1 LSPLDA
7 WVPRSGSIG
16 AYIHVPFCTKRC
28 GYCSFNTAPDSP
40 GAVARFLPA
49 LLGEMDL
56 VARAQWAGAV
66 DLRSVFLGGGTPS
79 LLPAEAMAEILD
91 RLRARF
97 GIEAGAEITV
107 ECNPESV
114 SLERLSG
121 YRRAGVTRI
130 SLGVQSLDDRIL
142 PTLDRLHTAAQA
154 RRAFD
159 AARAAGFED
168 VSVDLI
174 YGLPALDV
182 ATWEETVKGAL
193 GWAPDHLS
201 AYALTLDEGSL
212 WHAAASVG
220 RAAGRRGAGAPPS
233 EASEIQDRAAGR
245 RGAGAPPSEA
255 SEIQDRAAGRR
266 GAGAPPSEASEIQ
279 DRAAGR
285 RGAGA
290 PPSEASEIHDRAAGR
305 RGAGAPPSEASEIP
319 VTLPPE
325 DTVTAQY
332 TRLTQLAGEAGFEH
346 YEISNYARPGHRS
359 THNQIYWRAE
369 EYLGLGPGACGFL
382 GDVRYGNVK
391 PVERYGAMVAGGE
404 PPVGTHETLTARQRL
419 AERLILGL
427 RLGDGV
433 PAAWLEERVA
443 LGPARLQATLAAWR
457 ERGLLG
463 EQDGRVHLTEA
474 GFLLSDALFIDLL

>member
-1 LSPLDA
+1 MSTFA
-7 WVPRSGSIG
+7 SWAPRARSIG
-16 AYIHVPFCTKRC
+16 AYVHVPFCAKRC
-28 GYCSFNTAPDSP
+28 GYCSFNTAPESP

-56 VARAQWAGAV
+56 VARAPWAGAV

-114 SLERLSG
+114 NFERLSG

-154 RRAFD
+154 CRAFD

-174 YGLPALDV
+174 YGLPALDL

-193 GWAPDHLS
+193 GWRPDHLS

-212 WHAAASVG
+212 WHAAASGG
-220 RAAGRRGAGAPPS
+220 RAAGRRGAGAPPA

-245 RGAGAPPSEA
+245 RGAGAPPAEA

-266 GAGAPPSEASEIQ
+266 GAGAPPAEASVT
-279 DRAAGR
+279 
-285 RGAGA
+285 
-290 PPSEASEIHDRAAGR
+290 
-305 RGAGAPPSEASEIP
+305 P
-319 VTLPPE
+319 VILPPE

-332 TRLTQLAGEAGFEH
+332 TRLTQLAAEAGFEH
-346 YEISNYARPGHRS
+346 YEVSNYARPGHRS
-359 THNQIYWRAE
+359 AHNQIYWRAE

-391 PVERYGAMVAGGE
+391 PVERYGAMIAAGE
-404 PPVGTHETLTARQRL
+404 LPVGTHETLTPRL
-419 AERLILGL
+419 RMAERLILGL

-433 PAAWLEERVA
+433 PAEWLGQRAA
-443 LGPARLQATLAAWR
+443 LGPARLKATLAAWL
-457 ERGLLG
+457 ERGLLS
-463 EQDGRVHLTEA
+463 EWDGRVRLTEA

>member
-1 LSPLDA
+1 VNTLGSWA
-7 WVPRSGSIG
+7 PRAGSVG
-16 AYIHVPFCTKRC
+16 AYLHVPFCTKRC
-28 GYCSFNTAPDSP
+28 GYCSFNTAPESP

-49 LLGEMDL
+49 LLGEMDI
-56 VARAQWAGAV
+56 VARAPWAGAV

-79 LLPAEAMAEILD
+79 LLPAEAMAEILE

-97 GIEAGAEITV
+97 GVEAGAEVTV

-114 SLERLSG
+114 SLERLAG

-142 PTLDRLHTAAQA
+142 STLDRLHTAAQA
-154 RRAFD
+154 REAFD
-159 AARAAGFED
+159 TARAAGFED

-174 YGLPALDV
+174 YGLPALDL

-193 GWAPDHLS
+193 GWEPDHLS

-212 WHAAASVG
+212 WHSAGSAG

-233 EASEIQDRAAGR
+233 EASEIPAGRAAGR

-255 SEIQDRAAGRR
+255 SESPI
-266 GAGAPPSEASEIQ
+266 
-279 DRAAGR
+279 
-285 RGAGA
+285 
-290 PPSEASEIHDRAAGR
+290 
-305 RGAGAPPSEASEIP
+305 
-319 VTLPPE
+319 VLPPE
-325 DTVTAQY
+325 ETVTAQY
-332 TRLTQLAGEAGFEH
+332 ARLTQLAAEAGFEH
-346 YEISNYARPGHRS
+346 YEVSNYARPGHRS

-391 PVERYGAMVAGGE
+391 PVERYGAMIAAGL
-404 PPVGTHETLTARQRL
+404 PPVGTHETLTPRQRL

-433 PAAWLEERVA
+433 PTAWLEERAA
-443 LGPARLQATLAAWR
+443 LGPARLPATLEAWR

-463 EQDGRVHLTEA
+463 ESDGRIRLTEA
-474 GFLLSDALFIDLL
+474 GFLLSDALFIELL

>member
-1 LSPLDA
+1 MGA
-7 WVPRSGSIG
+7 AGSGSIG
-16 AYIHVPFCTKRC
+16 AYLHVPFCTKRC

-56 VARAQWAGAV
+56 VARAPWAGAV
-66 DLRSVFLGGGTPS
+66 GLRSVFLGGGTPS

-91 RLRARF
+91 RLRERF

-154 RRAFD
+154 REAFD
-159 AARAAGFED
+159 AARAAGFEN

-174 YGLPALDV
+174 YGLPALDLP
-182 ATWEETVKGAL
+182 TWETTVKGVL
-193 GWAPDHLS
+193 GWQPDHLS

-212 WHAAASVG
+212 WHAGGTSRGWGPAAG
-220 RAAGRRGAGAPPS
+220 EINGGRRGAGP
-233 EASEIQDRAAGR
+233 RKKK
-245 RGAGAPPSEA
+245 
-255 SEIQDRAAGRR
+255 
-266 GAGAPPSEASEIQ
+266 
-279 DRAAGR
+279 
-285 RGAGA
+285 
-290 PPSEASEIHDRAAGR
+290 
-305 RGAGAPPSEASEIP
+305 
-319 VTLPPE
+319 VLPE
-325 DTVTAQY
+325 ETVTAQY
-332 TRLTQLAGEAGFEH
+332 TRLTELAAEAGFEH

-359 THNQIYWRAE
+359 AHNQIYWRAE

-404 PPVGTHETLTARQRL
+404 PPVGTHETLTPRQRM

-433 PAAWLEERVA
+433 PAAWLDERAA

-457 ERGLLG
+457 ERGLVV
-463 EQDGRVHLTEA
+463 EREGRVCLTEA

>member
-1 LSPLDA
+1 MSDLSS
-7 WVPRSGSIG
+7 WVPRAGAIG
-16 AYIHVPFCTKRC
+16 AYLHVPFCTKRC
-28 GYCSFNTAPDSP
+28 GYCSFNTAPESP

-56 VARAQWAGAV
+56 VARAPWAGAV

-79 LLPAEAMAEILD
+79 LLPAEAMTEILE

-114 SLERLSG
+114 SLGRLSG

-142 PTLDRLHTAAQA
+142 PVLDRLHTAAQA
-154 RRAFD
+154 CRAFD
-159 AARAAGFED
+159 TARAAGFED

-174 YGLPALDV
+174 YGLPGLDL

-193 GWAPDHLS
+193 GWGPDHLS

-212 WHAAASVG
+212 WHATG
-220 RAAGRRGAGAPPS
+220 
-233 EASEIQDRAAGR
+233 
-245 RGAGAPPSEA
+245 
-255 SEIQDRAAGRR
+255 
-266 GAGAPPSEASEIQ
+266 
-279 DRAAGR
+279 
-285 RGAGA
+285 
-290 PPSEASEIHDRAAGR
+290 
-305 RGAGAPPSEASEIP
+305 
-319 VTLPPE
+319 VTGIPPE

-332 TRLTQLAGEAGFEH
+332 TRLTELAAEAGFEH
-346 YEISNYARPGHRS
+346 YEVSNYARPGHRS

-391 PVERYGAMVAGGE
+391 PVERYGAMVAAGE
-404 PPVGTHETLTARQRL
+404 PPVGTHETLTPRQRL

-433 PAAWLEERVA
+433 PAAWLDERAA
-443 LGPARLQATLAAWR
+443 LGPPRLQSALAAWR
-457 ERGLLG
+457 ERGLVV
-463 EQDGRVHLTEA
+463 EREGRVCLTEA
-474 GFLLSDALFIDLL
+474 GFLLSDALFIELL

>member
-1 LSPLDA
+1 MNTLASWA
-7 WVPRSGSIG
+7 PRAGSVG
-16 AYIHVPFCTKRC
+16 AYLHVPFCTKRC

-49 LLGEMDL
+49 LLGEMDI
-56 VARAQWAGAV
+56 VARVPWAGAI

-79 LLPAEAMAEILD
+79 LLPAEAMAEILEH
-91 RLRARF
+91 LRARF
-97 GIEAGAEITV
+97 GVEAAAEITV

-114 SLERLSG
+114 SLERLAG

-142 PTLDRLHTAAQA
+142 PTLDRLHTAARA
-154 RRAFD
+154 REAFD

-174 YGLPALDV
+174 YGLPGLDL

-212 WHAAASVG
+212 WNAAASAGRAGGRRGAGAPPSEASESPVG

-233 EASEIQDRAAGR
+233 ES
-245 RGAGAPPSEA
+245 
-255 SEIQDRAAGRR
+255 
-266 GAGAPPSEASEIQ
+266 
-279 DRAAGR
+279 
-285 RGAGA
+285 
-290 PPSEASEIHDRAAGR
+290 
-305 RGAGAPPSEASEIP
+305 P
-319 VTLPPE
+319 VVLPPE
-325 DTVTAQY
+325 ETVTAQY
-332 TRLTQLAGEAGFEH
+332 SRLVQLAAEAGFEH
-346 YEISNYARPGHRS
+346 YEVSNYARPGHRS
-359 THNQIYWRAE
+359 AHNQIYWHAE

-391 PVERYGAMVAGGE
+391 PVERYRAMVAAGDA
-404 PPVGTHETLTARQRL
+404 PVDTHETLTPRQRL

-433 PAAWLEERVA
+433 PSAWLEERVVLA
-443 LGPARLQATLAAWR
+443 PARLPATLEAWR
-457 ERGLLG
+457 ERGLLA
-463 EQDGRVHLTEA
+463 ESEGRVRLTET
-474 GFLLSDALFIDLL
+474 GFLLSDALFVELL

>member
-1 LSPLDA
+1 MNDLAA
-7 WVPRSGSIG
+7 WAPSVRSIG
-16 AYIHVPFCTKRC
+16 AYLHVPFCTKRC
-28 GYCSFNTAPDSP
+28 GYCSFNTAQESP

-56 VARAQWAGAV
+56 VARAPWAGAV

-79 LLPAEAMAEILD
+79 LLPVEAMEEIIE

-97 GIEAGAEITV
+97 GIKAGAEITV

-142 PTLDRLHTAAQA
+142 PVLDRLHTAAQA
-154 RRAFD
+154 REAFD

-174 YGLPALDV
+174 YGLPALDL
-182 ATWEETVKGAL
+182 ATWEETLKGAL
-193 GWAPDHLS
+193 GWGPDHFS

-212 WHAAASVG
+212 WHAAG
-220 RAAGRRGAGAPPS
+220 
-233 EASEIQDRAAGR
+233 
-245 RGAGAPPSEA
+245 
-255 SEIQDRAAGRR
+255 
-266 GAGAPPSEASEIQ
+266 
-279 DRAAGR
+279 
-285 RGAGA
+285 
-290 PPSEASEIHDRAAGR
+290 
-305 RGAGAPPSEASEIP
+305 IP
-319 VTLPPE
+319 GIPPE

-332 TRLTQLAGEAGFEH
+332 TRLTELAAEAGFEH
-346 YEISNYARPGHRS
+346 YEVSNYARPGHRS
-359 THNQIYWRAE
+359 THNQVYWRAE

-382 GDVRYGNVK
+382 GNVRYGNVK
-391 PVERYGAMVAGGE
+391 PVERYGAMVAAGE
-404 PPVGTHETLTARQRL
+404 LPVGTHETLTPRQRL

-433 PAAWLEERVA
+433 PAAWLDERAA
-443 LGPARLQATLAAWR
+443 LGPARLQAALAAWR
-457 ERGLLG
+457 ERGLVV
-463 EQDGRVHLTEA
+463 EREGRVCLTEA
-474 GFLLSDALFIDLL
+474 GFLLSDALFIELL

>member
-1 LSPLDA
+1 LWA
-7 WVPRSGSIG
+7 PRARSIG
-16 AYIHVPFCTKRC
+16 AYVHVPFCTKRC

-56 VARAQWAGAV
+56 VGRAPWAGATR
-66 DLRSVFLGGGTPS
+66 LRSVFLGGGTPS

-114 SLERLSG
+114 SLDRLSG

-154 RRAFD
+154 REAFD
-159 AARAAGFED
+159 AARAAGFEE

-174 YGLPALDV
+174 YGLPALDL
-182 ATWEETVKGAL
+182 ATWEKTVKNAL
-193 GWAPDHLS
+193 GWGPDHLS

-220 RAAGRRGAGAPPS
+220 RAAGRRWAGAPPA

-245 RGAGAPPSEA
+245 RGAGAPPGEA

-266 GAGAPPSEASEIQ
+266 GAGAPPA
-279 DRAAGR
+279 
-285 RGAGA
+285 
-290 PPSEASEIHDRAAGR
+290 
-305 RGAGAPPSEASEIP
+305 EASEIP
-319 VTLPPE
+319 IVLPPE

-346 YEISNYARPGHRS
+346 YEVSNYARPGHRS
-359 THNQIYWRAE
+359 AHNQIYWRAE

-404 PPVGTHETLTARQRL
+404 PPVGTHETLTPRQRR

-433 PAAWLEERVA
+433 PAAWLDERAA
-443 LGPARLQATLAAWR
+443 LGPARLQTTLAAWR
-457 ERGLLG
+457 ERGLVVDR
-463 EQDGRVHLTEA
+463 EGRVCLTEA

>member
-1 LSPLDA
+1 VNTLASWA
-7 WVPRSGSIG
+7 PRAGSVG
-16 AYIHVPFCTKRC
+16 AYLHVPFCTKRC

-49 LLGEMDL
+49 LLGEMDI
-56 VARAQWAGAV
+56 VARVPWAGAI

-79 LLPAEAMAEILD
+79 LLPAEAMAEILEH
-91 RLRARF
+91 LRARF
-97 GIEAGAEITV
+97 GVEAAAEITV

-114 SLERLSG
+114 SLERLAG

-142 PTLDRLHTAAQA
+142 PTLDRLHTAARA
-154 RRAFD
+154 REAFD

-174 YGLPALDV
+174 YGLPGLDL

-212 WHAAASVG
+212 WNAAASAG

-233 EASEIQDRAAGR
+233 ESPAGRSGGR

-255 SEIQDRAAGRR
+255 SE
-266 GAGAPPSEASEIQ
+266 S
-279 DRAAGR
+279 
-285 RGAGA
+285 
-290 PPSEASEIHDRAAGR
+290 
-305 RGAGAPPSEASEIP
+305 P
-319 VTLPPE
+319 VVLPPE
-325 DTVTAQY
+325 ETVTAQY
-332 TRLTQLAGEAGFEH
+332 SRLVQLAAEAGFEH
-346 YEISNYARPGHRS
+346 YEVSNYARPGHRS
-359 THNQIYWRAE
+359 AHNQIYWHAE

-391 PVERYGAMVAGGE
+391 PVERYRAMVAAGDA
-404 PPVGTHETLTARQRL
+404 PVDTHETLTPRQRL

-433 PAAWLEERVA
+433 PSAWLEERVA
-443 LGPARLQATLAAWR
+443 LAPARLSATLEAWR
-457 ERGLLG
+457 ERGLLA
-463 EQDGRVHLTEA
+463 ESEGRVRLTET
-474 GFLLSDALFIDLL
+474 GFLLSDALFVELL